1 VAAWR
6 SPAGSERAL
15 HVPYV
20 LAAIL
25 QSMATMRDLR
35 AAEARETTAEA
46 ASVVSGINRIT
57 QQMAEAWGINRIT
70 QHMAEAAGIN
80 RITQHM
86 AEAAGINRI
95 TQHMAEI
102 VGIQRITQH
111 MAEAVGSQMTAT
123 LLAPKLREFS
133 RQAELLAEQLGNPV
147 QPVDG
152 DLDGSEALT
161 RTPNVDWLLLSQ
173 LTIRATILAFFLAL
187 VVAVWEEQA
196 DTAPAQSL
204 LEIIGALVVWY
215 QIDDAVWK
223 KIS

>member
-1 VAAWR
+1 
-6 SPAGSERAL
+6 
-15 HVPYV
+15 
-20 LAAIL
+20 
-25 QSMATMRDLR
+25 MRDLR

-46 ASVVSGINRIT
+46 ASVVSGINRITQQMAEAWGINRIT

>member
-1 VAAWR
+1 
-6 SPAGSERAL
+6 
-15 HVPYV
+15 
-20 LAAIL
+20 
-25 QSMATMRDLR
+25 MATMRDLR

-46 ASVVSGINRIT
+46 AASVVSGINRIG
-57 QQMAEAWGINRIT
+57 QQ
-70 QHMAEAAGIN
+70 MAEAAGIN
-80 RITQHM
+80 RIPADGRGRRHQPHRSAPADGRGRRHHRITQQMAEIVSIQRIGQQM
-86 AEAAGINRI
+86 AEAA
-95 TQHMAEI
+95 
-102 VGIQRITQH
+102 
-111 MAEAVGSQMTAT
+111 GSQMTAT
-123 LLAPKLREFS
+123 LLAPKLQEFS
-133 RQAELLAEQLGNPV
+133 RQAEILAEQLGSPV

-152 DLDGSEALT
+152 DLHGSEALT

>member
-1 VAAWR
+1 
-6 SPAGSERAL
+6 
-15 HVPYV
+15 
-20 LAAIL
+20 
-25 QSMATMRDLR
+25 MATMRDLR

-215 QIDDAVWK
+215 QIDAVWN

>member
-1 VAAWR
+1 M
-6 SPAGSERAL
+6 
-15 HVPYV
+15 
-20 LAAIL
+20 AI
-25 QSMATMRDLR
+25 TIRDLR
-35 AAEARETTAEA
+35 AAEAPRRDLLAIAPA
-46 ASVVSGINRIT
+46 ASVMQEHHRRIA
-57 QQMAEAWGINRIT
+57 QQMAEAWGINRLG
-70 QHMAEAAGIN
+70 QQMAEAAGIN
-80 RITQHM
+80 RITQHI

-95 TQHMAEI
+95 TQHIAEI
-102 VGIQRITQH
+102 VGIQRITQQV
-111 MAEAVGSQMTAT
+111 AEAVGSQMTAT

-133 RQAELLAEQLGNPV
+133 RQAEILAEQLGNPV

-152 DLDGSEALT
+152 DLPGSEALT

-204 LEIIGALVVWY
+204 LEIIGALVAWY